1 MLVIRLL
8 GPAEARVC
16 QQPVSLSPLQTNL
29 LALLA
34 LSPGTVVSTERLVDW
49 LWGDR
54 PPAVP
59 RSRVQGLVS
68 ELRRKVGDVLVTR
81 HPGYLLDPRGYSTDV
96 QQLDDLVRQA
106 RQAGDPAEVSEALHA
121 ALALWRGDPL
131 DGVSAPGVDADRIRL
146 AELQMSVQEDLFEVE
161 LNLGHHAELVAELTA
176 AVAAHPLRE
185 RLAGQLMLA
194 LFRGNRQADALRVYQ
209 DLRDRLVEDVGS
221 EPCADLRRLHAEI
234 LRGEAEHPEHSM
246 RPAPLVR
253 PTRPAQLPAG
263 VGHFTGRDA
272 ELAELNRAVAG
283 AAWNT
288 IFARTASDSAAV
300 VRAASDSAA
309 VVRAASDPA
318 AVVVVSGLGGLGK
331 TALAVHWARA
341 HADRFPDGQIFVD
354 LHGQDRRR
362 TLSARGALAAVLTAL
377 GVARADLPPD
387 QDERAALYRTLI
399 SARRVLLV
407 ADDALTADQLLPL
420 VPPTPRSQLLV
431 TSRGRLTALSTQ
443 HAMHLVV
450 LPALSPRSTSELLE
464 RIVGRDRLRERAV
477 ADIVRW
483 CAGYPPAVRMVAAK
497 LLARP
502 GQSLASFTEELGDDL
517 LDGDVP
523 GVREGLSAA
532 YRSLSP
538 AAAHLFGRLGLS
550 GGTSLQVATT
560 PDPTGRRVRQLFD
573 ELVSANLVVED
584 GPGCYGFPPVVRGFA
599 RECGAHLL
607 DHDVVDAWMRH
618 RHPVAID

>member
-1 MLVIRLL
+1 MLVVRLL
-8 GPAEARVC
+8 GPAEAQVC
-16 QQPVSLSPLQTNL
+16 QQPVSLSPLQSNL

-34 LSPGTVVSTERLVDW
+34 LSPGTVVSTERLVDS

-68 ELRRKVGDVLVTR
+68 ELRRKLGDVLVTR

-106 RQAGDPAEVSEALHA
+106 RQAADPSEVSDALHA

-131 DGVSAPGVDADRIRL
+131 DGVCAPGVDADRIRL
-146 AELQMSVQEDLFEVE
+146 AELQMSLQEDLFEVE

-194 LFRGNRQADALRVYQ
+194 LFRGSRQADALRVYQ

-221 EPCADLRRLHAEI
+221 EPCAELRRLHAQI
-234 LRGEAEHPEHSM
+234 LRGEPEHSIGSGTPTLT
-246 RPAPLVR
+246 RPA
-253 PTRPAQLPAG
+253 RPAQLPAG

-272 ELAELNRAVAG
+272 ELAELDRAVAG
-283 AAWNT
+283 AAS
-288 IFARTASDSAAV
+288 ARQLQAG
-300 VRAASDSAA
+300 
-309 VVRAASDPA
+309 SDPR
-318 AVVVVSGLGGLGK
+318 VVVVSGLGGLGK
-331 TALAVHWARA
+331 TALVVHWARA

-362 TLSARGALAAVLTAL
+362 SMSARGALGAVLTAL
-377 GVARADLPPD
+377 GVARADLPSD

-407 ADDALTADQLLPL
+407 ADDALTADQVVPL
-420 VPPTPRSQLLV
+420 VPPTPRSQLV
-431 TSRGRLTALSTQ
+431 ITSRVRLGTLSTQ

-450 LPALSPRSTSELLE
+450 LPPLTPGASRQLLE
-464 RIVGRDRLRERAV
+464 RIVGRDRLREGAV
-477 ADIVRW
+477 ADVLRW
-483 CAGYPPAVRMVAAK
+483 CAGYPPAVRTVAAT

-502 GQSLASFTEELGDDL
+502 GQSLASFTEELGEDL

-523 GVREGLSAA
+523 GVREGLTAA

-584 GPGCYGFPPVVRGFA
+584 GPDCYAFPHVVRGFA

-618 RHPVAID
+618 RQPVAIE